1 MTIVLPENYHAW
13 NMLKDRGILC
23 ISREQAMREDIRALR
38 IGILNIM
45 PEAEKYEASLLFPLG
60 RSVIQIE
67 PVWIRLATH
76 GYRTTNREHLDSLY
90 VTFEKA
96 VEKKGLDGLI
106 VTGAPVEDIPF
117 EDVKYWTEITGI
129 YSYARENIASTLGLC
144 WGGLSLAGFMGIDK
158 TVYAKKLS
166 GVFESRNICRTHR
179 ITGEMDDLFWCPQS
193 RHSGIDD
200 DVLERESAA
209 GRVNLLA
216 YSPEAGYIIFESADE
231 RFLVHLGHFEYEADR
246 LVQEYLR
253 DRNNG
258 RTDVGP
264 PANLDLIRPV
274 NRWRAHCLE
283 FFTQWIKFVH
293 ENTQCR

>member
-13 NMLKDRGILC
+13 NVLEERKIRC
-23 ISREQAMREDIRALR
+23 ISQEQARREDIRALR

-67 PVWIRLATH
+67 PVWIRLKTH
-76 GYRTTNREHLDSLY
+76 GYRTTNRDHLDNLY
-90 VTFEKA
+90 VTFDSA
-96 VEKKGLDGLI
+96 VEKKHLDGLI

-117 EDVKYWTEITGI
+117 EKVGYWDEITEI
-129 YSYARENIASTLGLC
+129 YRYAQDNIASTLGLC
-144 WGGLSLAGFMGIDK
+144 WGGLSLAKFMGIDK
-158 TVYAKKLS
+158 TVYAKKLF
-166 GVFESRNICRTHR
+166 GVFEARNISRTHG
-179 ITGEMDDLFWCPQS
+179 ITGEMDDMFWCPQS

-200 DVLERESAA
+200 DLLEKAAAA

-216 YSPEAGYIIFESADE
+216 YSPEAGYIIFESADR

-253 DRNNG
+253 DKNNG
-258 RTDVGP
+258 RTDVDP
-264 PANLDLIRPV
+264 PSNLDLIRPV

-283 FFTQWIKFVH
+283 FFTQWIKYVH
-293 ENTQCR
+293 ETTPN